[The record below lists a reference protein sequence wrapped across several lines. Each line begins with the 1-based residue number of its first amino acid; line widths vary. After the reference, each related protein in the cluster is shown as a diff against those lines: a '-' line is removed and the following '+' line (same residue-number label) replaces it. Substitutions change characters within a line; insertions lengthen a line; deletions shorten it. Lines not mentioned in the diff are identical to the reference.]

1 MAGTSLVF
9 VLANVASSAIGYIRQ
24 KRVDLSLATPL
35 AIGAVPGSIAGVF
48 AVRHANGIW
57 FDVSYGAML
66 FALAILV
73 MRRRAAESRPA
84 GEKTFAHR
92 YIVAVPAGV
101 VLGLLS
107 SLFGIG
113 GGVVLIPLLLI
124 GARMPPHIVTATSAF
139 IIALTSPVGVITHAL
154 GGDVDWI
161 AAIPLIGGG
170 FIGGAIAPRISAR
183 VSSPRLITL
192 LAIALIG
199 AAGGLAL
206 RHFI

>member
-1 MAGTSLVF
+1 
-9 VLANVASSAIGYIRQ
+9 
-24 KRVDLSLATPL
+24 
-35 AIGAVPGSIAGVF
+35 
-48 AVRHANGIW
+48 
-57 FDVSYGAML
+57 ML

-73 MRRRAAESRPA
+73 MRRRAVKARPA

-92 YIVAVPAGV
+92 YVVAIPAGV

-124 GARMPPHIVTATSAF
+124 AARMPPHIVTATSAF

-154 GGDVDWI
+154 GGDVDWV
-161 AAIPLIGGG
+161 AAVPLVGGG
-170 FIGGAIAPRISAR
+170 FIGGALAPRFSAH

-192 LAIALIG
+192 LAIALI
-199 AAGGLAL
+199 AAAAGLAL
-206 RHFI
+206 RHLFDDSARERLATRA